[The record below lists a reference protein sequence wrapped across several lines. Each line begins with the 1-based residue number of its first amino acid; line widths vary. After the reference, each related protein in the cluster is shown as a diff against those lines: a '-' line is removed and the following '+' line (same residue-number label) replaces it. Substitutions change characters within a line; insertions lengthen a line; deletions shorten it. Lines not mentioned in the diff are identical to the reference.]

1 MKRIFISFA
10 IEDRFARD
18 NLVHQSEN
26 QRAPFEFVDMSVKTP
41 WDSSW
46 KIRCRERIRGC
57 DGVIAFVSN
66 NTFNADGAR
75 WEIQCAYEEG
85 IRVLPIYVH
94 DSGASRLPSEL
105 SGRKVY
111 HWTWINVNQFIDT
124 L

>member
-1 MKRIFISFA
+1 MKNIFVSFA

-18 NLVHQSEN
+18 NLTHQAN
-26 QRAPFEFVDMSVKTP
+26 QQRTPFNFVDMSVRQP

-46 KIRCRERIRGC
+46 KTRCRERIKQC
-57 DGVIAFVSN
+57 DGVIAFVSD

-85 IRVLPIYVH
+85 IPVLPVYIH
-94 DSGASRLPSEL
+94 DQGVKRLPSEL
-105 SGRKVY
+105 SGKKIY
-111 HWTWINVNQFIDT
+111 HWTWQNITNFLNG